1 MDVSAGKLLVIILVI
16 AFFIAFLVGG
26 LYQVGEGISDY
37 SASQNIQAMEQTKQV
52 QLQNSADIQKQQD
65 YLAYLAT
72 LASLEDNATA
82 RPTANNTLLQ
92 DLTIAVWSAVILL
105 AGLVLLDKRRSK
117 QTWPYNQAPEKP
129 TPNERV

>member
-1 MDVSAGKLLVIILVI
+1 MDVGAGKLLVIILVI
-16 AFFIAFLVGG
+16 AFFIAFLVSG
-26 LYQVGEGISDY
+26 LYRVGEGISDY

-72 LASLEDNATA
+72 LAALEDNATVK
-82 RPTANNTLLQ
+82 PTANNTLLQ

-129 TPNERV
+129 TPNEGV

>member
-26 LYQVGEGISDY
+26 LYRVGEGISDY

-72 LASLEDNATA
+72 LAALENNATA
-82 RPTANNTLLQ
+82 SPTANNTLLQ